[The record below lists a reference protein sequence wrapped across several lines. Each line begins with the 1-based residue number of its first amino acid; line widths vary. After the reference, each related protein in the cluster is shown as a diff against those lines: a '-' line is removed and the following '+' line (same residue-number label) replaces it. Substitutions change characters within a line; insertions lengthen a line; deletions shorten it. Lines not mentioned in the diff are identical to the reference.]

1 MKIICIG
8 WNYKAH
14 IAELNSAMP
23 EKPVLFLKPETALL
37 NRNLPFFLPDFS
49 NDVQY
54 EAEVVL
60 HINKVGKNISP
71 KFAHTYYDSIGVG
84 IDFTARDLQRECK
97 AKGQPWEIAKGFDYS
112 AVVNRFIEKDKLPAV
127 DNLHFRLELNGEV
140 VQQGC
145 TADMIFSCDEI
156 IAYASQF
163 FTLKM
168 GDLIFTGTPV
178 GVGRVQINDKLKAYL
193 EDECVLDFKVK

>member
-168 GDLIFTGTPV
+168 GDPIFTGTPV

>member
-60 HINKVGKNISP
+60 HINKVGKNIST